1 MSTWIQLLMC
11 NLSAKQKCYLS
22 AKQNGRKF
30 GVCECQIR
38 CEILFRELAKII
50 SLWRQIWLQERYLL
64 KMFVTTII
72 NFLKIQCMHF
82 GNVLVSHLSM
92 IQILWDFQRTSIF
105 NSFVDLFKFIIDR
118 GKNLELLAILVFTIR
133 NRINLLHASDKSF
146 PITQV
151 LPNTVSAHV
160 DFLHTLLDDLPTL
173 NPCVSFRAMWIPS
186 PHPMFKVNFDAWF
199 SDFDY
204 S

>member
-1 MSTWIQLLMC
+1 MKT
-11 NLSAKQKCYLS
+11 NLVTRKVLTEDVCDYYHQFLEDTVHALWQCPCLS
-22 AKQNGRKF
+22 PIYDSN
-30 GVCECQIR
+30 
-38 CEILFRELAKII
+38 
-50 SLWRQIWLQERYLL
+50 
-64 KMFVTTII
+64 
-72 NFLKIQCMHF
+72 
-82 GNVLVSHLSM
+82 SM
-92 IQILWDFQRTSIF
+92 WDFQRTSIF

-118 GKNLELLAILVFTIR
+118 GKNLELLAILVFTIW